1 MRRSAKLS
9 LSVFERIYIASRRD
23 DCGTQLM
30 CGIAGF
36 VGASNIG
43 SGDNN
48 GIAAAMAASL
58 AHRGPDDEGIWLDP
72 AAGTALVHRR
82 LSIIDLSPAGHQPML
97 SADERFVITYNGEVY
112 SYQPIAA
119 ELAARGHK
127 FRGHSDTEVILEAFA
142 ESGIEATVKRMIGMF
157 AIALWDR
164 RERTLTLIRD
174 RLGIKPV
181 YWARFGSLFMF
192 GSELKALRACP
203 GWTPRIDQNAVAA
216 FMRHNYIPAPH
227 TIYEGVYKLEPGTIL
242 TLPWQGE
249 PRISR
254 YWDARAVARDGMHRP
269 LEGGD
274 AELTEQLETLLTD
287 AVGRRMIA
295 DVPLGAFL
303 SGGIDSSTV
312 VALMQAARSGK
323 VKTFSIGFEI
333 PGFSEAHHAAAVA
346 QHLGTEHTEL
356 TVTPDEALGVIP
368 RLPDWYDEP
377 FADSSQIPTYLV
389 SAMTRKHVT
398 VALSGDG
405 GDELFAGYNRY
416 QLTQQFWQALSL
428 MPKALRRTAAAAITA
443 VRPDRW
449 NALLSALPARLNL
462 PQVGDKLHKAAA
474 VLQQDSADEIYRRLV
489 SHWEPSEI
497 MPQAHEPRSILDDE
511 KLATEFADLM
521 SRMQFLDLV
530 TYLPDD
536 ILTKVDRAS
545 MAVALEARVPLIDH
559 RVVEF
564 AWRLPRETKV
574 RDGTS
579 KWILRQVLYRHVPP
593 ELVERPKMGFGIP
606 LGEWLRGPLRDWAET
621 LLDEKRLREAGL
633 LDHAMVRRF
642 WQEHLAGSRN
652 WQYLI
657 WDVLM
662 LEAWRERWA

>member
-1 MRRSAKLS
+1 
-9 LSVFERIYIASRRD
+9 
-23 DCGTQLM
+23 M

-36 VGASNIG
+36 VGAASPG
-43 SGDNN
+43 GDSEA
-48 GIAAAMAASL
+48 IAERMAASL
-58 AHRGPDDEGIWLDP
+58 SHRGPDDQGIWHD
-72 AAGTALVHRR
+72 AEAGTVLVHRR

-97 SADERFVITYNGEVY
+97 SADGRFVISYNGEVY

-119 ELAARGHK
+119 ELAASGHK
-127 FRGHSDTEVILEAFA
+127 FRGHSDTEIMLESFA
-142 ESGIEATVKRMIGMF
+142 VNGIEPTLKRMIGMF

-174 RLGIKPV
+174 RLGIKPL
-181 YWARFGSLFMF
+181 YWAKFGNLFLF
-192 GSELKALRACP
+192 GSELKALRAHP
-203 GWTPRIDQNAVAA
+203 GWTPRIDGNAVAA

-227 TIYEGVYKLEPGTIL
+227 TIYEGVHKLEPGAVL

-249 PRISR
+249 PKISR
-254 YWDARAVARDGMHRP
+254 FWDARTVARGGMLRP
-269 LEGGD
+269 LEGSD
-274 AELTEQLETLLTD
+274 AELTEQLETLLQD

-312 VALMQAARSGK
+312 VALMQAAHSGK
-323 VKTFSIGFEI
+323 VRTFSIGFDI
-333 PGFSEAHHAAAVA
+333 SGYNEAPQAAAVA
-346 QHLGTEHTEL
+346 RHLQTEHTEL
-356 TVTPDEALGVIP
+356 TVTSRQALDVIP
-368 RLPDWYDEP
+368 KLPEWYDEP

-389 SAMTRKHVT
+389 SAMTRQHVT

-416 QLTQQFWQALSL
+416 QLTQRVWRTLSL
-428 MPKALRRTAAAAITA
+428 LPRALRQSAAAALTA
-443 VRPDRW
+443 ISPDRW
-449 NALLSALPARLNL
+449 TSLLAALPARLRP
-462 PQVGDKLHKAAA
+462 PQAGDKVHKAAA
-474 VLQQDSADEIYRRLV
+474 VLRLDSPDAIYRRLV

-497 MPQAHEPRSILDDE
+497 TPQAHEPQSLLDDPT
-511 KLATEFADLM
+511 LAKEFPDLT

-545 MAVALEARVPLIDH
+545 MAVALEARVPLLDH

-564 AWRLPRETKV
+564 CWRLPGHAKIR
-574 RDGTS
+574 GNTS
-579 KWILRQVLYRHVPP
+579 KWLLRQVLYRHVPP
-593 ELVERPKMGFGIP
+593 ALVERPKMGFGIP
-606 LGEWLRGPLRDWAET
+606 LGEWLRGPLRDWAEA
-621 LLDEKRLREAGL
+621 LLDERRLREAGL
-633 LDHAMVRRF
+633 LDATIVRRH
-642 WQEHLAGSRN
+642 WREHLDGGRN

-662 LEAWRERWA
+662 LEAWRERWT